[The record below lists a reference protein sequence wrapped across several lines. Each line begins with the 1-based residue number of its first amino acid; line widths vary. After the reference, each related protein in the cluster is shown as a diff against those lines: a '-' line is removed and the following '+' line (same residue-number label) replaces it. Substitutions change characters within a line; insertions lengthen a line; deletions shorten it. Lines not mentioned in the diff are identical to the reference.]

1 MTTAASKS
9 NGQLARAATTLAI
22 GVAGLVIV
30 RLIVQGL
37 PMFQEAGWIVKDKL
51 TVVAGALML
60 VDAMLLSVLI
70 GFAIKLRAYLLSR
83 FAEIP
88 SLGTMSASLVFL
100 IAAGI
105 AFSEFKPVTRA
116 WPSIKPIYVWSFFV
130 VAAALLVQIMFLLY
144 QNSDRM
150 AALVLR
156 QPLPATPLE
165 PAREH

>member
-1 MTTAASKS
+1 MTTRTSKS

-51 TVVAGALML
+51 TIVAGALMV
-60 VDAMLLSVLI
+60 VDAMLLFVLI
-70 GFAIKLRAYLLSR
+70 GFALKLRAYLLDR

-88 SLGTMSASLVFL
+88 SFGTMSASLVFL

-105 AFSEFKPVTRA
+105 AFPDFKPLTRA
-116 WPSIKPIYVWSFFV
+116 WPSIKPIYLWGFLV
-130 VAAALLVQIMFLLY
+130 VAAALLVHIMFLLY

-150 AALVLR
+150 AALLLH
-156 QPLPATPLE
+156 QPLPAAPLE